1 MIIIHNTNLSCHW
14 SLWHL
19 LELIIFL
26 KRLRVS
32 GPRYLQLWWPI
43 LCLHRELNPGSPTWE
58 SRTLTTVPS
67 FDNSPASSPNISTQ
81 YPPEIWVFIN
91 IEYQDD
97 QRATIKYFSLKRHKM
112 KSCIFLLFK
121 IFIVPLKNEHT
132 TLLSLNSYSFKKNYV
147 QKSPWAGVY
156 YTFIGYIIFS
166 FLVLWDKSRCYYHIL
181 V

>member
-1 MIIIHNTNLSCHW
+1 MGPAISNHGDLFYVSTGNWTRDLPRGVEDLNHCAIERWFKHFDTTQFW
-14 SLWHL
+14 S
-19 LELIIFL
+19 
-26 KRLRVS
+26 
-32 GPRYLQLWWPI
+32 
-43 LCLHRELNPGSPTWE
+43 
-58 SRTLTTVPS
+58 S
-67 FDNSPASSPNISTQ
+67 FDISPASSPKISTQ

-121 IFIVPLKNEHT
+121 FFIVPLKNEHT

-147 QKSPWAGVY
+147 QTSPWAGVY